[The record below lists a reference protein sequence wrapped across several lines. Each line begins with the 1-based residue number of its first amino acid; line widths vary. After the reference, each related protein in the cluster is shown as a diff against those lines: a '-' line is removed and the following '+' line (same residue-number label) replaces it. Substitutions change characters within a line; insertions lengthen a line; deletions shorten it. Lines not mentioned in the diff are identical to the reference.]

1 MVEVKLWPSSLEAA
15 PIRGIGLIDTGA
27 SHTCIDGTAART
39 YKFREAISF
48 LGSKTFSADG
58 VKENTKMYIGTLEI
72 TGLEECT
79 DTLAMPDFAGKGQPG
94 DTPFSPFLLLIGRN
108 TLSKF
113 QLSYNNP
120 VGGFTLECW

>member
-1 MVEVKLWPSSLEAA
+1 MVEVKLWPSSLEAP

-27 SHTCIDGTAART
+27 SHTCIDGTTART

-48 LGSKTFSADG
+48 LDSKTFSADG

-72 TGLEECT
+72 AGLEECT
-79 DTLAMPDFAGKGQPG
+79 DSLTMPEFAGKGQPG
-94 DTPFSPFLLLIGRN
+94 DTPFNYFLLLIGRN

-113 QLSYNNP
+113 RLSYNNP
-120 VGGFTLECW
+120 AGEFTLESW